1 MEYGLMGS
9 QRNETQLYVSA
20 INTPVGN
27 LNIYANQR
35 AIVKVVFEEH
45 DKQKP
50 NINENAIT
58 QEASKQLLEY
68 IAQTRQQFDL
78 PLDPAGTQFQQS
90 VWQQLL
96 NVGYGKTASYLD
108 VASALNKPKACRAVG
123 AANGKNPI
131 AIIIPCHRIIG
142 ANGSLT
148 GYAGGLS
155 RKTFLLS
162 LEQAI

>member
-1 MEYGLMGS
+1 M
-9 QRNETQLYVSA
+9 VSLIRDA
-20 INTPVGN
+20 KLSVSVITTPVGK
-27 LNIYANQR
+27 LNIYANDS
-35 AIVKVVFEEH
+35 ALVKVVFDEH
-45 DKQKP
+45 DSDTP
-50 NINENAIT
+50 NINENKIT

-68 IAQTRQQFDL
+68 IAQTRQYFDL
-78 PLDPAGTQFQQS
+78 PLAPVGTEFQNS
-90 VWQQLL
+90 VWKQLL
-96 NVGYGKTASYLD
+96 KVGYGKTASYLD
-108 VASALNKPKACRAVG
+108 IASAINKPKACRAVG

-162 LEQAI
+162 LEQTN

>member
-1 MEYGLMGS
+1 MGS
-9 QRNETQLYVSA
+9 QLNETQLYASA

-78 PLDPAGTQFQQS
+78 PLDPEGTQFQQS

>member
-1 MEYGLMGS
+1 MGS
-9 QRNETQLYVSA
+9 QLNETQLYASA

-45 DKQKP
+45 DKQKL

>member
-1 MEYGLMGS
+1 MGS
-9 QRNETQLYVSA
+9 QLNKTLLYASA

-27 LNIYANQR
+27 LNIYASQR

-50 NINENAIT
+50 YINENAIT

>member
-1 MEYGLMGS
+1 MGS
-9 QRNETQLYVSA
+9 QLNETQLYASA

-27 LNIYANQR
+27 LNIYASQR